1 MDSTIVGI
9 LGLVI
14 FLIMLF
20 LGMPVSFSMLFSGF
34 WGLCYLRSAD
44 AAFNLVSKDIFIQ
57 FSAYSLTV
65 VPMFVFMGFIAYH
78 SGIGAGLFKL
88 SYRAIGHFRGG
99 LALAAQVACAI
110 FGAICGSLAASVA
123 TIGTIAYPEMKKFD
137 YADSLSAASIAAGA
151 SIGSL
156 IPPSVLFIIYGISA
170 EQSIGRLFLA
180 GVFPGILLT
189 LANMVVIYILCR
201 RNAQLGPAGKRSTF
215 KEIVATLNEGLIEV
229 IIVFIVS
236 LGGLFI
242 GWFSPTEAGAVGAL
256 ALLIVTAIQKKM
268 DWPKLKAAL
277 LDTTKLSAMIFL
289 LIAGATVF
297 GHFFALS
304 RIPANLATWVTMLN
318 VPDFVVLLCIVLIY
332 FLLGMFIDSLAL
344 ILLTVPIFYPLVVG
358 SMGYDPIWF
367 GAIIILVAV
376 MGAITPPVGLN
387 LFIMKSVAP
396 SVAVSSIFKGVWP
409 FVLALL
415 ICIILI
421 IIFPEIAIWLP
432 QVVYGS

>member
-44 AAFNLVSKDIFIQ
+44 AAFNLVSKDIFIR

>member
-1 MDSTIVGI
+1 MDPTIVGL
-9 LGLVI
+9 LGLIV
-14 FLIMLF
+14 FLAMLF
-20 LGMPVSFSMLFSGF
+20 LGMPVSFAMLLSGF
-34 WGLCYLRSAD
+34 WGLWYLRSAD
-44 AAFNLVSKDIFIQ
+44 AAFNLVCKDIFIQ

-65 VPMFVFMGFIAYH
+65 VPMFVFMGFVAYY

-88 SYRAIGHFRGG
+88 SYKVIGHFRGG
-99 LALAAQVACAI
+99 LALAAQLACAI

-123 TIGTIAYPEMKKFD
+123 TIGTIAYPEMKKFN
-137 YADSLSAASIAAGA
+137 YADSLSSASIAAGA

-180 GVFPGILLT
+180 GIFPGILLT
-189 LANMVVIYILCR
+189 LTNMVVIYILCR
-201 RNAQLGPAGKRSTF
+201 RNPQLGPAGERSTL
-215 KEIVATLNEGLIEV
+215 KDIVAALNEGLIEV
-229 IIVFIVS
+229 IIVFVVS

-256 ALLIVTAIQKKM
+256 ALLIVTAVQKKM
-268 DWPKLKAAL
+268 DWPKLKASL

-304 RIPANLATWVTMLN
+304 RIPANLATWVTMFNLPN
-318 VPDFVVLLCIVLIY
+318 FVVIMLIILIY

-344 ILLTVPIFYPLVVG
+344 ILLTVPIFYPLIVG
-358 SMGYDPIWF
+358 TMGYDPIWF

-396 SVAVSSIFKGVWP
+396 SLAVSSIFKGVWP

-415 ICIILI
+415 FCIILI

>member
-1 MDSTIVGI
+1 MDSTIVGL
-9 LGLVI
+9 LGMLI
-14 FLIMLF
+14 FLVMLF
-20 LGMPVSFSMLFSGF
+20 LGMPVSFAMLLSGF
-34 WGLCYLRSAD
+34 WGLWYLRSAD
-44 AAFNLVSKDIFIQ
+44 AAFNLVCKDIFIQ

-65 VPMFVFMGFIAYH
+65 VPMFVFMGFVAYH

-123 TIGTIAYPEMKKFD
+123 TIGTIAYPEMKKFN
-137 YADSLSAASIAAGA
+137 YADSLSSASIAAGA

-201 RNAQLGPAGKRSTF
+201 RNPQLGPAAGKRSSL

-229 IIVFIVS
+229 IIVFVVS

-256 ALLIVTAIQKKM
+256 ALLIVTAVQKKM
-268 DWPKLKAAL
+268 DWPKLKASL

-304 RIPANLATWVTMLN
+304 RIPANLATWVTMFNLPN
-318 VPDFVVLLCIVLIY
+318 FVVIMLIILIY
-332 FLLGMFIDSLAL
+332 FLLGMFIDSL
-344 ILLTVPIFYPLVVG
+344 
-358 SMGYDPIWF
+358 S
-367 GAIIILVAV
+367 
-376 MGAITPPVGLN
+376 
-387 LFIMKSVAP
+387 
-396 SVAVSSIFKGVWP
+396 
-409 FVLALL
+409 
-415 ICIILI
+415 
-421 IIFPEIAIWLP
+421 
-432 QVVYGS
+432 

>member
-123 TIGTIAYPEMKKFD
+123 TIGTIAYLEMKKFD

>member
-1 MDSTIVGI
+1 
-9 LGLVI
+9 
-14 FLIMLF
+14 
-20 LGMPVSFSMLFSGF
+20 
-34 WGLCYLRSAD
+34 
-44 AAFNLVSKDIFIQ
+44 
-57 FSAYSLTV
+57 
-65 VPMFVFMGFIAYH
+65 MFVFMGFIAYH